1 MIRQNLRILSNSAK
15 FSAGR
20 PYLQRIVF
28 GHNGLYLWHLSFGP
42 VASLTFLATENMPR
56 QLRTVD
62 RAGGSSWQSY
72 RIIAT
77 RPVSYTAW

>member
-1 MIRQNLRILSNSAK
+1 MASTSGTYR
-15 FSAGR
+15 
-20 PYLQRIVF
+20 F
-28 GHNGLYLWHLSFGP
+28 GA

-56 QLRTVD
+56 QLRIVD

-77 RPVSYTAW
+77 PV